1 MINNRLVTL
10 VIGPMGVGKSQFCNF
25 VQNDRTNSI
34 NKVMASLKSC
44 TQKLQSNKFTRI
56 QTNFDFIDTPGNNE
70 EDAIEMVNLQ
80 NLVNHLKNL
89 KQIHFIILAL
99 KFGERF
105 TANTKDY
112 IEALG
117 KIFTVREFFCH
128 LCIVFTHFPNN
139 PEEEHLKTKDT
150 FNLEINQLLKDI
162 FQPDEIDN
170 LPDNKT
176 YFINTSNSRNEQNY
190 QKNQK
195 IVDEILKQIVSNQQ
209 LHNPINTE
217 NLDITGK
224 NVKLRRL
231 KELESL
237 KKQLEEEKRLKEKA
251 EREAETARIS
261 YEQEKNQNEK
271 MLSLKRKFENEARE
285 RKERFKNEQLYNLE
299 HQKNTGV
306 NLADKGAKLG
316 IGSIGLGLLGFCITP
331 ICPIAGPVLMGVAAG
346 GGVTGATGVG
356 LGVNMAKAAESE
368 KINFMKKMENEN

>member
-1 MINNRLVTL
+1 M
-10 VIGPMGVGKSQFCNF
+10 
-25 VQNDRTNSI
+25 
-34 NKVMASLKSC
+34 
-44 TQKLQSNKFTRI
+44 
-56 QTNFDFIDTPGNNE
+56 
-70 EDAIEMVNLQ
+70 
-80 NLVNHLKNL
+80 
-89 KQIHFIILAL
+89 
-99 KFGERF
+99 
-105 TANTKDY
+105 
-112 IEALG
+112 
-117 KIFTVREFFCH
+117 
-128 LCIVFTHFPNN
+128 
-139 PEEEHLKTKDT
+139 KTKDT

-271 MLSLKRKFENEARE
+271 MLSLKRKFEKEARE
-285 RKERFKNEQLYNLE
+285 KGKI
-299 HQKNTGV
+299 QKW
-306 NLADKGAKLG
+306 A
-316 IGSIGLGLLGFCITP
+316 II
-331 ICPIAGPVLMGVAAG
+331 
-346 GGVTGATGVG
+346 
-356 LGVNMAKAAESE
+356 
-368 KINFMKKMENEN
+368 